1 MIREIL
7 NPMLTQLIN
16 ARILTPQGWLKDGS
30 VLIRDGKIL
39 EVTNCDLAVIGA
51 QLIDVKGMYVLPGGV
66 EIHAHGG
73 GGRDFME
80 CTEDA
85 FRGAV
90 QTHMKYGT
98 TSIFPTLSSSTVPMI
113 EQAAE
118 TCTKM
123 MAEKD
128 SPILGLHL
136 EGHYLNMAMAGGQM
150 PENIKNPDP
159 NEYIPIVE
167 NWHCIKRWDAAPELP
182 GAMQFGKYITGKGIL
197 ASVAHTQAEFEDIRT
212 AYEAGYTH
220 ATHFY
225 NAMPGFHKRRE
236 YKYEGTVESIY
247 LMDDMT
253 VEVVADGI
261 HVPPTI
267 LRLVYK
273 IKGVERMCAIT
284 DALACAASD
293 SKEAFD
299 PRVIIE
305 DGVCKLADHSA
316 LAGSVATMDRLI
328 RTMVQKAIIYDRIIS
343 SDAWDALMENEYYY
357 NIHRGLLNGFP
368 GTVLALLNIMFGLWA
383 LAASVS
389 CSGNRPA
396 AAPSAVGVWAD
407 RDCELLRT
415 ERFALLFESNGDTT
429 TSLLQRM
436 DATDTVLL
444 GKTVFTPD
452 SVLMQ
457 YVHRPGEARQYA
469 DPGAVQPDGRLR
481 IVVEG
486 RERMLEKIES
496 FAVSAPYEMLKAS
509 PLEIGF
515 CIQQWSLGTR
525 CRCEN
530 GSISFEAGTNRHS
543 YTFNIEPGFVYC
555 RAARLRFNERGG
567 LFAQNIRMMANARE
581 HTAFRRSP
589 QTSDRTTIIFPAM

>member
-1 MIREIL
+1 
-7 NPMLTQLIN
+7 MLTQLIN

-85 FRGAV
+85 FRAAV
-90 QTHMKYGT
+90 KTHMKYGT

-118 TCTKM
+118 TCTKLM
-123 MAEKD
+123 EEKD

-136 EGHYLNMAMAGGQM
+136 EGHYLNMAMAGGQI
-150 PENIKNPDP
+150 PEKIKSPDP

-167 NWHCIKRWDAAPELP
+167 TWSCIKRWDAAPELP
-182 GAMQFGKYITGKGIL
+182 GAMQFGKYITAKGIL

-247 LMDDMT
+247 LLDDMT

-273 IKGVERMCAIT
+273 IKGVERTCLIT

-293 SKEAFD
+293 SREAFD

-328 RTMVQKAIIYDRIIS
+328 RTMVQKAEIPLADAVRMASETPAKIMGVYDRKGSLQKGKDADIIVM
-343 SDAWDALMENEYYY
+343 DED
-357 NIHRGLLNGFP
+357 LN
-368 GTVLALLNIMFGLWA
+368 VRA
-383 LAASVS
+383 
-389 CSGNRPA
+389 
-396 AAPSAVGVWAD
+396 VWA
-407 RDCELLRT
+407 
-415 ERFALLFESNGDTT
+415 
-429 TSLLQRM
+429 M
-436 DATDTVLL
+436 
-444 GKTVFTPD
+444 GKLVPETNT
-452 SVLMQ
+452 
-457 YVHRPGEARQYA
+457 
-469 DPGAVQPDGRLR
+469 
-481 IVVEG
+481 
-486 RERMLEKIES
+486 
-496 FAVSAPYEMLKAS
+496 
-509 PLEIGF
+509 
-515 CIQQWSLGTR
+515 
-525 CRCEN
+525 
-530 GSISFEAGTNRHS
+530 IS
-543 YTFNIEPGFVYC
+543 
-555 RAARLRFNERGG
+555 
-567 LFAQNIRMMANARE
+567 
-581 HTAFRRSP
+581 
-589 QTSDRTTIIFPAM
+589 

>member
-1 MIREIL
+1 
-7 NPMLTQLIN
+7 MLTQLIN

-30 VLIRDGKIL
+30 VLIRDNKIL

-51 QLIDVKGMYVLPGGV
+51 KLIDVKGMYVVPGGV

-85 FRGAV
+85 FRAAV
-90 QTHMKYGT
+90 RTHMKYGT

-118 TCTKM
+118 TCTKLM
-123 MAEKD
+123 KEEN

-150 PENIKNPDP
+150 PENIKDPDP

-167 NWHCIKRWDAAPELP
+167 RWNCIKRWDAAPELP
-182 GAMQFGKYITGKGIL
+182 GAMQFGKYITAKGIL

-236 YKYEGTVESIY
+236 YKYEGTVESCY

-273 IKGVERMCAIT
+273 IKGVERTCLIT

-293 SKEAFD
+293 SQEAFD

-305 DGVCKLADHSA
+305 DGVCKLADRSA

-328 RTMVQKAIIYDRIIS
+328 RTMVQKAEIPLEDAVRMASETPAKIMGVYDRKGS
-343 SDAWDALMENEYYY
+343 LQKDKDADILV
-357 NIHRGLLNGFP
+357 LDQDLN
-368 GTVLALLNIMFGLWA
+368 VRA
-383 LAASVS
+383 
-389 CSGNRPA
+389 
-396 AAPSAVGVWAD
+396 VWAMG
-407 RDCELLRT
+407 ELIPET
-415 ERFALLFESNGDTT
+415 NTLF
-429 TSLLQRM
+429 
-436 DATDTVLL
+436 
-444 GKTVFTPD
+444 
-452 SVLMQ
+452 
-457 YVHRPGEARQYA
+457 
-469 DPGAVQPDGRLR
+469 
-481 IVVEG
+481 
-486 RERMLEKIES
+486 
-496 FAVSAPYEMLKAS
+496 
-509 PLEIGF
+509 
-515 CIQQWSLGTR
+515 
-525 CRCEN
+525 
-530 GSISFEAGTNRHS
+530 
-543 YTFNIEPGFVYC
+543 
-555 RAARLRFNERGG
+555 
-567 LFAQNIRMMANARE
+567 
-581 HTAFRRSP
+581 
-589 QTSDRTTIIFPAM
+589 